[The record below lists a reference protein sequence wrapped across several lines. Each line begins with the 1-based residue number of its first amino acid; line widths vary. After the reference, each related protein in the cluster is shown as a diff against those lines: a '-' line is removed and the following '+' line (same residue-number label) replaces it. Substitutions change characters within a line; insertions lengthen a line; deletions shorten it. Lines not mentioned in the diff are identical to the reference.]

1 MMNKE
6 TLLKIA
12 LMLAKFFVAVLLIVI
27 GQQLLDVPEPEDIWQ
42 FVRHVCGLVM
52 VWFALDIDWNVK

>member
-1 MMNKE
+1 MYKE

-12 LMLAKFFVAVLLIVI
+12 LMVAKFFVAVLLIVI

>member
-6 TLLKIA
+6 TLLKFA
-12 LMLAKFFVAVLLIVI
+12 LMIAKFFVAVLLIVI

>member
-1 MMNKE
+1 MNKE

-42 FVRHVCGLVM
+42 FVRHVCGLIM

>member
-1 MMNKE
+1 MNKE
-6 TLLKIA
+6 TLLKFA
-12 LMLAKFFVAVLLIVI
+12 LMFAKFFVAVLLIVI

>member
-1 MMNKE
+1 MYKE

>member
-1 MMNKE
+1 MYKE
-6 TLLKIA
+6 ALLKIA

>member
-1 MMNKE
+1 MNKE

>member
-1 MMNKE
+1 MYKE
-6 TLLKIA
+6 ALLKIA

-27 GQQLLDVPEPEDIWQ
+27 GQQLLDVPEPEDVWQ